1 MICNNK
7 YWRVILQPQD
17 IALLSEG
24 GAGSPLKS
32 LKLKS
37 PPPCPHLCWDLYSET
52 ASSLWV
58 FSGADVAVP
67 GQPEGA
73 FTVYWHSL
81 WSLSSTHCMYKSQW
95 VKSAV
100 QHEYV
105 WLPGDKSPLS
115 LDKIYSAS
123 WQPQKQKTFPGNS
136 FHKMSQ
142 SSAKCYTDHSAGELR
157 AIKQSR

>member
-24 GAGSPLKS
+24 GAGSDPETEISSTLSSPLLRPLLWDS
-32 LKLKS
+32 LFLVSIFWSRCGS
-37 PPPCPHLCWDLYSET
+37 PRPARGSLYS
-52 ASSLWV
+52 
-58 FSGADVAVP
+58 
-67 GQPEGA
+67 
-73 FTVYWHSL
+73 VYWHSL

-95 VKSAV
+95 VKSTV